1 MTIDSAE
8 FRQKFLEHQPM
19 NPALRASYEQELQTL
34 LRPRLTPRM
43 AMTGIILLVLL
54 LAGAVGIGRSIA
66 VGERDPLTLV
76 GWVALAAAFCYA
88 SGLLVRDLWQRKH
101 SPQSASAI
109 AQSMHFAAATVT
121 IVALLRGLQNPS
133 DPALMFNAFFVFVFY
148 VSCLAWRIESRI
160 AAAQLAATEHGLRI
174 ELRLVDLVGKLR
186 AASKLEE

>member
-1 MTIDSAE
+1 MTIDPAD
-8 FRQKFLEHQPM
+8 FRQKFLEDQPV
-19 NPALRASYEQELQTL
+19 NPSLRASYEQELQAL

-43 AMTGIILLVLL
+43 ATTGIFLLVLL
-54 LAGAVGIGRSIA
+54 LAGAVGIGRNIA

-76 GWVALAAAFCYA
+76 GWLALAAAFCCA
-88 SGLLVRDLWQRKH
+88 SYLLLRDLWQRKH

-109 AQSMHFAAATVT
+109 AQAIHFGAATIT

-174 ELRLVDLVGKLR
+174 ELRLVDLDGKLR
-186 AASKLEE
+186 VISKPQK